1 MRNRAMTGGDI
12 VTSPLDAVD
21 RETAWLST
29 TGDGLPEL
37 LKINGGPFDNVQ
49 AYWARVPRTQQH
61 TIFVTRSDMQDE
73 RTANIR
79 TMIRHSFVLRITWP
93 VLAGTGHA
101 ETDQRNLDAA
111 IILIIGRIRG
121 FVGDK
126 THGGAFLSVA
136 ENPRYVRVTFDPAE
150 ATIPGAK
157 ELRASVA
164 YMADDEEIN
173 G

>member
-1 MRNRAMTGGDI
+1 MTGGDL
-12 VTSPLDAVD
+12 VTLDAVD

-29 TGDGLPEL
+29 TGDGLPSL
-37 LKINGGPFDNVQ
+37 LKADGGPFDNVQ

-61 TIFVTRSDMQDE
+61 TIFVTRSDVQDE

-79 TMIRHSFVLRITWP
+79 TMIRHSFVLRVVWP

-101 ETDQRNLDAA
+101 EAEQRALDQAV
-111 IILIIGRIRG
+111 ILVIGRIRG
-121 FVGDK
+121 FTGDK
-126 THGGAFLSVA
+126 THAGAFLSVA

-150 ATIPGAK
+150 TTIPVK
-157 ELRASVA
+157 ELRASIA
-164 YMADDEEIN
+164 YMADDLEIN

>member
-1 MRNRAMTGGDI
+1 MTGGDL
-12 VTSPLDAVD
+12 VTLDAVD

-29 TGDGLPEL
+29 TGDGLPSL
-37 LKINGGPFDNVQ
+37 LKTAGGPFDNVQ

-61 TIFVTRSDMQDE
+61 TIFVTRSDVQDE

-79 TMIRHSFVLRITWP
+79 TMIRHSFVLRVVWP
-93 VLAGTGHA
+93 ILAGTGHA
-101 ETDQRNLDAA
+101 ETEQRALDQA
-111 IILIIGRIRG
+111 IILMIGRIRG
-121 FVGDK
+121 FTGDK

-150 ATIPGAK
+150 TTIPGSK
-157 ELRASVA
+157 ELRASIA

>member
-1 MRNRAMTGGDI
+1 MQEEG
-12 VTSPLDAVD
+12 VD

-29 TGDGLPEL
+29 SGDGLPAL
-37 LKINGGPFDNVQ
+37 LVSAGGPFDNVQ

-61 TIFVTRSDMQDE
+61 SIYVTRSDVQDE

-79 TMIRHSFVLRITWP
+79 TMIRHSFVLRVVWP

-101 ETDQRNLDAA
+101 ETEQRNLDAA
-111 IILIIGRIRG
+111 ITLVIKRIRG
-121 FVGDK
+121 FTGDK

-150 ATIPGAK
+150 TTIGPAK
-157 ELRASVA
+157 EIRASIA
-164 YMADDEEIN
+164 YMADDYEIN